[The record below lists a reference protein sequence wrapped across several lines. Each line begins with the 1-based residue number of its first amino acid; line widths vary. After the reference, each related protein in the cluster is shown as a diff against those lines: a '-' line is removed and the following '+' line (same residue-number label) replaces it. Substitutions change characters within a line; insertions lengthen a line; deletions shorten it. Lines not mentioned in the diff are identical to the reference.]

1 MAEENQPKEPT
12 RRELADALT
21 KALSTIEEQGRLLA
35 ELRAKPAQVVPQ
47 PAVQA
52 IPYKGHVRAKEA
64 CYIGFLRAAGDV
76 FHHDVA
82 CLWSDDPFE
91 PVNVVGTR
99 DDGQPVIEPWPE
111 GKEPQVLPFH
121 LRPRT
126 PDVLAARAA
135 TPRRASEW

>member
-1 MAEENQPKEPT
+1 MAEEQKEPT
-12 RRELADALT
+12 RKELADALS
-21 KALSTIEEQGRLLA
+21 KAMATIEAQGKILE
-35 ELRAKPAQVVPQ
+35 ELRAKPAPAVVPQ

-52 IPYKGHVRAKEA
+52 TPYKGHVRAKEA

-76 FHHDVA
+76 FHHDVP

-91 PVNVVGTR
+91 PVNVVATR

-111 GKEPQVLPFH
+111 GKEPAVLPFH

-135 TPRRASEW
+135 SPRRASEW